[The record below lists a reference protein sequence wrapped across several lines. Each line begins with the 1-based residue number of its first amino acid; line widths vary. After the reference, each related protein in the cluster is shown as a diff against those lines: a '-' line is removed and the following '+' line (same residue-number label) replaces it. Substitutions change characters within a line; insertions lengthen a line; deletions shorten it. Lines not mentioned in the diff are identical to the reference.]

1 MKVYPTDAIRNV
13 ALVGHG
19 DVGKTSLASSFLF
32 DSGAVNRLG
41 KVDQGTTITDFDE
54 DEIERKVTISSSP
67 CFAEW
72 NKIKINFLDTPGYGN
87 FVADARA
94 ALRAVDS
101 SIVLVC
107 GVAGVEVQ
115 TEKVWKWSDE
125 FQLARMVVVNKLD
138 RDRADFGRAVESV
151 QRAFGRS
158 CIPVEIPIGS
168 ERDFSGVVD
177 LIHFKAYSYPKDD
190 SGKCQEVEIP
200 DALKQDAAAQRQA
213 LVEMIA
219 EQDDAL
225 MEKYFEAG
233 ELSQEEVLQ
242 GLKRAIL
249 QRKVIPIFCASALHN
264 VGAHP
269 ILDSI
274 VELLPNPAE
283 SSVVLEAENTKDKS
297 KIDVKLDPKGP
308 FSAFVFKTFVDP
320 YAGRVNLFRVIS
332 GVMKADHTVSNINKG
347 STEKIGHI
355 SVLQGK
361 QASPVQEVYAGDIA
375 SVAKLKDTQTN
386 DTLADPSYAM
396 RYSPLTF
403 PHPIISFAIEP
414 KSRGDEEKISTA
426 LHKLSDED
434 PVLRF
439 DRDPQTKELLVSGS
453 GQLHVEVVVARL
465 KKRFGVEVLLHPPK
479 VPYRETIK
487 AKVEVQGKY
496 KKQSGG
502 RGQYGDCWITMEPLP
517 RDKDFEFE
525 DKIFGG
531 AIPKNYVPA
540 VEKGIQEARHHGI
553 LAGFPVVNFKV
564 TVFDGSYHPVDSS
577 EMAFKIAGSMAF
589 KKGMEQAKPVLLE
602 PVMHVDIYAPSE
614 YLGAITGDLSGR
626 RGRMQG
632 MDSSGDTQIIHAAV
646 PLSEMLNYA
655 PSLTSMTGGRGY
667 YEMNFSHYDE
677 VPVHMAQKV
686 IEEHKSKL
694 HHEKE
699 EE

>member
-1 MKVYPTDAIRNV
+1 MKVYPTDSIRNV

-32 DSGAVNRLG
+32 DSGAVNRFG
-41 KVDQGTTITDFDE
+41 KVDQGSTVTDFDE
-54 DEIERKVTISSSP
+54 DEIERKITISSSP
-67 CFAEW
+67 CFVEW
-72 NKIKINFLDTPGYGN
+72 NKVKINVLDTPGYGN

-94 ALRAVDS
+94 ALRAVDAS
-101 SIVLVC
+101 VVLVC

-125 FQLARMVVVNKLD
+125 YQLPRIVVVNKLD
-138 RDRADFGRAVESV
+138 RERSDFSRAVESI
-151 QRAFGRS
+151 QKSFGRGS
-158 CIPVEIPIGS
+158 IPVQIPIGS
-168 ERDFSGVVD
+168 EKSFSGVVD
-177 LIHFKAYSYPKDD
+177 LIHFKAFQFQSDE
-190 SGKCQEVEIP
+190 SGKFQEIEIP
-200 DALKQDAAAQRQA
+200 ENLKEEAAAQRQA

-233 ELSQEEVLQ
+233 ELTQEEVLS

-249 QRKVIPIFCASALHN
+249 ESRMIPILCASALHN
-264 VGAHP
+264 IGAQP
-269 ILDSI
+269 ILNAI
-274 VELLPNPAE
+274 VELLPNPVE
-283 SSVVLEAENTKDKS
+283 GRFQIQAENPKDHS
-297 KIDVKLDPKGP
+297 TVEVKTDPKAP

-320 YAGRVNLFRVIS
+320 YAGRVNLFRVVTGI
-332 GVMKADHTVSNINKG
+332 MKADHSVLNVNKET
-347 STEKIGHI
+347 TEKISTI
-355 SVLQGK
+355 SLLQGK
-361 QASPVQEVYAGDIA
+361 TAAHVTEVYAGDIA

-386 DTLADPSYAM
+386 DTLADAGHPIKFA
-396 RYSPLTF
+396 PLTF

-426 LHKLSDED
+426 LHKMADED

-453 GQLHVEVVVARL
+453 GQLHVEVIVARL
-465 KKRFGVEVLLHPPK
+465 KRRFGVEVILHQPK

-487 AKVEVQGKY
+487 AKAEVQGKY

-502 RGQYGDCWITMEPLP
+502 RGQYGDCWIIMEPLP
-517 RDKDFEFE
+517 RDQDFEFV

-531 AIPKNYVPA
+531 SIPRNYIPA
-540 VEKGIQEARHHGI
+540 VEKGIQEARQHGI
-553 LAGFPVVNFKV
+553 LAGFPTVNFRV
-564 TVFDGSYHPVDSS
+564 TVFDGSFHPVDSS

-589 KKGMEQAKPVLLE
+589 KKGMEEAKPILLE
-602 PVMHVDIYAPSE
+602 PIMHVEISAPAE
-614 YLGAITGDLSGR
+614 YMGALTGDLSSR

-632 MDSSGDTQIIHAAV
+632 MDASGNNQLIKASV

-655 PSLTSMTGGRGY
+655 PTLTSMTGGRGS

-677 VPVHMAQKV
+677 VPSHLSQK
-686 IEEHKSKL
+686 IIDEHKSKIQ
-694 HHEKE
+694 HEKE
-699 EE
+699 E

>member
-1 MKVYPTDAIRNV
+1 MKVYPTEAIRNI

-19 DVGKTSLASSFLF
+19 DVGKTSLVSCFLY

-41 KVDQGTTITDFDE
+41 KVDQGSTITDFDE
-54 DEIERKVTISSSP
+54 DEIERKITISSSP
-67 CFAEW
+67 CFVEW
-72 NKIKINFLDTPGYGN
+72 IKTKINFLDTPGYGN
-87 FVADARA
+87 FVSDARA
-94 ALRAVDS
+94 ALRAVDAS
-101 SIVLVC
+101 MVVVS

-125 FQLARMVVVNKLD
+125 FQLSRMVVVNKLD
-138 RDRADFGRAVESV
+138 RERADFGRAVESI
-151 QRAFGRS
+151 QKAFGRS
-158 CIPVEIPIGS
+158 CIPVQMPMGS
-168 ERDFSGVVD
+168 EKDFSGVVD
-177 LIHFKAYSYPKDD
+177 LIHFKAFQYPTDD
-190 SGKCQEVEIP
+190 SGKMQEIEIP
-200 DALKQDAAAQRQA
+200 ESLKAEATSQRQA

-219 EQDDAL
+219 EQDDSL

-233 ELSQEEVLQ
+233 ELSQDEVLS

-249 QRKVIPIFCASALHN
+249 SRQIIPVFCASALHN

-269 ILDSI
+269 ILDAI
-274 VELLPNPAE
+274 VQLMPNPAE
-283 SSVVLEAENTKDKS
+283 STVALESENTKDHSKS
-297 KIDVKLDPKGP
+297 EVKVDDKGQ

-320 YAGRVNLFRVIS
+320 YAGRVNLFRVIT
-332 GVMKADHTVSNINKG
+332 GVMKADHTVVNVNKG
-347 STEKIGHI
+347 TSEKIGTI
-355 SVLQGK
+355 SALQGK
-361 QASPVQEVYAGDIA
+361 TANAVPEVYAGDIA

-386 DTLADPSYAM
+386 DTLAEPGSNIRYA
-396 RYSPLTF
+396 PLTF

-414 KSRGDEEKISTA
+414 KSRGDEEKISMS

-439 DRDPQTKELLVSGS
+439 ERDPQTKELLVSGS

-465 KKRFGVEVLLHPPK
+465 RKRFGVEVVLHPPK
-479 VPYRETIK
+479 VPYRET
-487 AKVEVQGKY
+487 EVQGKY

-502 RGQYGDCWITMEPLP
+502 RGQYGDCWIIMEPLP

-540 VEKGIQEARHHGI
+540 VEKGIQEARQHGI

-564 TVFDGSYHPVDSS
+564 TVFDGSFHPVDSS

-602 PVMHVDIYAPSE
+602 PVMHVDIFAPSE
-614 YLGAITGDLSGR
+614 YMGAITGDLSGR

-632 MDSSGDTQIIHAAV
+632 MDSSGNTQIIRASV

-655 PSLTSMTGGRGY
+655 PQLTSMTGGRGY
-667 YEMNFSHYDE
+667 YEMNFDHYDE
-677 VPVHMAQKV
+677 VPSHLAQK
-686 IEEHKSKL
+686 IIDEQKSKVQ
-694 HHEKE
+694 HEKE

>member
-13 ALVGHG
+13 ALAGHG
-19 DVGKTSLASSFLF
+19 DVGKTSLVSCFLF
-32 DSGAVNRLG
+32 DSGAVNRFG
-41 KVDQGTTITDFDE
+41 KVDQGNTVTDFDD

-72 NKIKINFLDTPGYGN
+72 NKTKINFLDTPGYGN

-101 SIVLVC
+101 SIILVC

-125 FQLARMVVVNKLD
+125 FQLARMIVVNKLD
-138 RDRADFGRAVESV
+138 RERADFSRAVESI
-151 QRAFGRS
+151 QKSFGRV
-158 CIPVEIPIGS
+158 CIPVQIPMGS
-168 ERDFSGVVD
+168 EKDFSGVID
-177 LIHFKAYSYPKDD
+177 LIHFKAYQYPKDE
-190 SGKCQEVEIP
+190 SGKFQEVEIP
-200 DALKQDAAAQRQA
+200 ESMKQEASAQRQA

-233 ELSQEEVLQ
+233 ELSQEEALQ
-242 GLKRAIL
+242 GLKKAIL
-249 QRKVIPIFCASALHN
+249 ERKIIPIFAASALHN

-269 ILDSI
+269 VLDAI
-274 VELLPNPAE
+274 VELLPSPAE
-283 SSVVLEAENTKDKS
+283 STIRMEIENKDKTTEEA
-297 KIDVKLDPKGP
+297 KIDPNGR

-332 GVMKADHTVSNINKG
+332 GVMKADHAVLNVNKG
-347 STEKIGHI
+347 TSEKIGTI
-355 SVLQGK
+355 SALQGK
-361 QASPVQEVYAGDIA
+361 QGTPVHEVYAGDIA
-375 SVAKLKDTQTN
+375 SVAKLKDTQTS
-386 DTLADPSYAM
+386 DTLAELGAISQ
-396 RYSPLTF
+396 YSPLTF

-439 DRDPQTKELLVSGS
+439 ERDPQTKELLVSGS

-487 AKVEVQGKY
+487 GKVEVQGKY

-517 RDKDFEFE
+517 RDKDFEFQ

-540 VEKGIQEARHHGI
+540 IEKGIQDARQRGI

-564 TVFDGSYHPVDSS
+564 TVFDGSFHPVDSS

-614 YLGAITGDLSGR
+614 YMGAITGDLSGR

-632 MDSSGDTQIIHAAV
+632 MDSSGNIQIIRAAV

-677 VPVHMAQKV
+677 VPSHLSQKI
-686 IEEHKSKL
+686 IEEHKSKVQ
-694 HHEKE
+694 HEKE

>member
-19 DVGKTSLASSFLF
+19 DVGKTSLTSIFLF
-32 DSGAVNRLG
+32 DSGTVNRLG
-41 KVDQGTTITDFDE
+41 KVDQGSTITDFDD
-54 DEIERKVTISSSP
+54 DEIERKITISSSP
-67 CFAEW
+67 AFAEW
-72 NKIKINFLDTPGYGN
+72 NKTKINFLDTPGYGN

-101 SIVLVC
+101 SIVLIC

-125 FQLARMVVVNKLD
+125 FGLARMIVVNKLD
-138 RDRADFGRAVESV
+138 RERADFGRAVESI
-151 QRAFGRS
+151 QKSFGRA
-158 CIPVEIPIGS
+158 CIPVQIPIGS
-168 ERDFSGVVD
+168 EKDFTGIVD
-177 LIHFKAYSYPKDD
+177 LIHFKAYQYGKDD
-190 SGKCQEVEIP
+190 SGKVQETEIP
-200 DALKQDAAAQRQA
+200 ESVKAEATAQRQA

-219 EQDDAL
+219 EQDDSL

-233 ELSQEEVLQ
+233 QLSQEEVLQ
-242 GLKRAIL
+242 GLKKAIL
-249 QRKVIPIFCASALHN
+249 ERKIIPIFCASALHN
-264 VGAHP
+264 VGAQP
-269 ILDSI
+269 ILNAI

-283 SSVVLEAENTKDKS
+283 STIRMEAEDLKEKTKFEQN
-297 KIDVKLDPKGP
+297 INPAGT

-320 YAGRVNLFRVIS
+320 YAGRVNLFRVIT
-332 GVMKADHTVSNINKG
+332 GIMKADHAVMNINKG
-347 STEKIGHI
+347 TSEKIGTI
-355 SVLQGK
+355 SALQGK
-361 QASPVQEVYAGDIA
+361 TANAVPEVYAGDIA

-386 DTLADPSYAM
+386 DTLADPSAQIKYA
-396 RYSPLTF
+396 PLTF
-403 PHPIISFAIEP
+403 PHPIIAFAIEP
-414 KSRGDEEKISTA
+414 KSRGDEEKISMS
-426 LHKLSDED
+426 LHKISDED
-434 PVLRF
+434 PVLHF
-439 DRDPQTKELLVSGS
+439 ERDPQTKELLVSGS

-465 KKRFGVEVLLHPPK
+465 KKRFGVEVLLHQPK

-487 AKVEVQGKY
+487 GRTEVQGKY

-502 RGQYGDCWITMEPLP
+502 KGQYGDCWIIMEPLP
-517 RDKDFEFE
+517 RDKEFEFE

-540 VEKGIQEARHHGI
+540 VEKGIQEARQHGI
-553 LAGFPVVNFKV
+553 LAGFPAVNFKV

-614 YLGAITGDLSGR
+614 YMGAITGDLSGR

-632 MDSSGDTQIIHAAV
+632 MDSSGNIQIIRASV

-667 YEMNFSHYDE
+667 YEMNFDHYDE
-677 VPVHMAQKV
+677 VPSHLSAKI
-686 IEEHKSKL
+686 IEEHKSKVQ
-694 HHEKE
+694 HEKE

>member
-19 DVGKTSLASSFLF
+19 DVGKTSLASSLLF
-32 DSGAVNRLG
+32 DAGAVNRLG
-41 KVDQGTTITDFDE
+41 KVDQGSTVTDFDD

-67 CFAEW
+67 CYVEW
-72 NKIKINFLDTPGYGN
+72 NKTKINFLDTPGYGT
-87 FVADARA
+87 FVADARS

-101 SIVLVC
+101 SMVLVC

-125 FQLARMVVVNKLD
+125 FHLAKMIVVNKLD
-138 RDRADFGRAVESV
+138 RERADFGRAVESI
-151 QRAFGRS
+151 QKSFGRA
-158 CIPVEIPIGS
+158 CIPVQIPIGS
-168 ERDFSGVVD
+168 EKDFHGVVD
-177 LIHFKAYSYPKDD
+177 LVHFKAYQYPKDD
-190 SGKCQEVEIP
+190 SGKYQEIEIP
-200 DALKQDAAAQRQA
+200 EDLKQEATSQRQA

-219 EQDDAL
+219 EQDDSL

-233 ELSQEEVLQ
+233 ELSQEDVLQ

-249 QRKVIPIFCASALHN
+249 GRTIIPIFGASALHN

-269 ILDSI
+269 ILNSI

-283 SSVVLEAENTKDKS
+283 SGVRMEAENSKDKS
-297 KIDVKLDPKGP
+297 KIEVVMDPKGS

-320 YAGRVNLFRVIS
+320 YAGRVNLFRVIT
-332 GVMKADHTVSNINKG
+332 GVMKSDHGVLNLNKG
-347 STEKIGHI
+347 TTEKIAHI

-386 DTLADPSYAM
+386 DTLAEPASTIK
-396 RYSPLTF
+396 YSPMTF

-426 LHKLSDED
+426 MHKLSDED
-434 PVLRF
+434 LVLRF

-465 KKRFGVEVLLHPPK
+465 KKRFGVDVLLHPPK

-487 AKVEVQGKY
+487 GKVEVQGKY

-502 RGQYGDCWITMEPLP
+502 RGQYGDCWIIMEPLP

-531 AIPKNYVPA
+531 SIPKNYVPA
-540 VEKGIQEARHHGI
+540 VEKGIQDARQHGI

-564 TVFDGSYHPVDSS
+564 TVFDGSFHPVDSS

-614 YLGAITGDLSGR
+614 YMGAITGDLSGR

-632 MDSSGDTQIIHAAV
+632 MDSAGETQIIHAAV

-677 VPVHMAQKV
+677 VPSHMSQKI

-694 HHEKE
+694 QHDKE